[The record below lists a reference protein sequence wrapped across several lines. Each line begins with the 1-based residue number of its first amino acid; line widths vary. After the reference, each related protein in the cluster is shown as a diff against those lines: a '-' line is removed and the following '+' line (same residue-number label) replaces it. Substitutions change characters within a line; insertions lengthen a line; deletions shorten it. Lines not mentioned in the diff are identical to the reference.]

1 MGVLLVHRPL
11 GEDGKHVCLL
21 QDLPASCTAASFIC
35 LPAFDPVIMIAL
47 RCHLWAP
54 FLVMQTGPHEASSSL
69 GQHQFDI
76 LELSLKL
83 ETVIVTHC
91 ASNAK
96 QLNKPAT
103 TASSRYAC
111 S

>member
-1 MGVLLVHRPL
+1 
-11 GEDGKHVCLL
+11 
-21 QDLPASCTAASFIC
+21 
-35 LPAFDPVIMIAL
+35 
-47 RCHLWAP
+47 
-54 FLVMQTGPHEASSSL
+54 MQTGPHEASSSL

-96 QLNKPAT
+96 QLNKPAYYSKLQICLQLDNCHHNPAGYPSSNKAEGSVSKT
-103 TASSRYAC
+103 ELLSLVESIISTASAPCDVCC
-111 S
+111 SWLLTLGC